1 MVSRH
6 SPVPLADVGVECE
19 LPGALLHRPVRGQ
32 SVRDGD
38 DHPPLGEAAAQL
50 AVLLAPRVQRVQALG
65 EHLAR
70 AARQRHPALVH
81 RDARQDALELHN
93 VVREGAADKCSIVRR
108 EFITNGPV

>member
-50 AVLLAPRVQRVQALG
+50 AVLPAPRVQRVQALG

-93 VVREGAADKCSIVRR
+93 VVREGAADK
-108 EFITNGPV
+108 